1 MAESVYKVI
10 DSSAPARNPGR
21 RLSPG
26 LLPRRPGSRRDL
38 RIVEVGQTRS
48 SDRGRTSQD
57 LPRQGQGVIWV
68 TESAL

>member
-1 MAESVYKVI
+1 MAGSGYKVI

-38 RIVEVGQTRS
+38 RIVEVGKL
-48 SDRGRTSQD
+48 D
-57 LPRQGQGVIWV
+57 LQIEDGQVKIYRAKV
-68 TESAL
+68 KVSFESRNRP